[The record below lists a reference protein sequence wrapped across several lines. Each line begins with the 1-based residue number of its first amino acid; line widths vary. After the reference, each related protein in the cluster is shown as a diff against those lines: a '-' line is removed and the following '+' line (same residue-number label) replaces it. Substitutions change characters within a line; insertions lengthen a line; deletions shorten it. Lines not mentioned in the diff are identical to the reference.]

1 MGNYQGVRMMF
12 PPQAG
17 DSRGLTNMKADNL
30 LEQIALKGSDKGKIA
45 ESIADDPAR
54 IAEVIEG
61 LHSKKASIRY
71 GCGKVLRIISEQ
83 YPEALYPSIDFFIK
97 LLDSDNNIMK
107 WEGIIVIGN
116 LACVDKGK
124 KIDAILTRYL
134 KPIQGPVMIT
144 AANVIGGAARIAAA
158 KPHLAEKIATEILKV
173 EHAEYATAECRNVAL
188 GHALDAFEVFFVN
201 IKNKQPVIDLVTKQ
215 LDNTRS
221 GTRKKAEKLLKKWQR

>member
-1 MGNYQGVRMMF
+1 MQ
-12 PPQAG
+12 
-17 DSRGLTNMKADNL
+17 ADNL

-61 LHSKKASIRY
+61 LNSKKASIRY
-71 GCGKVLRIISEQ
+71 GCGKVLRIVSERH
-83 YPEALYPSIDFFIK
+83 PKALYPHIDSFIS
-97 LLDSDNNIMK
+97 LLDSENNIMK

-134 KPIQGPVMIT
+134 KPIKGPVMIT

-158 KPHLAEKIATEILKV
+158 KPYLAERIATAMLKV
-173 EHAEYATAECRNVAL
+173 EHAKYATDECRNVAL
-188 GHALDAFEVFFVN
+188 GHALDAFELFFDK

-215 LDNTRS
+215 MDNTRS
-221 GTRKKAEKLLKKWQR
+221 GTRKRAEKLLKKWQI